1 MVARIFLL
9 AKARHLAALAL
20 VSAERNEPHGGTP
33 RVDWTK
39 ALFQVIELR
48 SFSSIWYWMAVAVVW
63 SSVSHFVLGVPYD
76 LIQRARRDET
86 GQGMCDLEDIARVNV
101 NRLVH
106 INQTA
111 GAFLVGFICFLL
123 TGLGL
128 IAFYYWSELAQA
140 IFLLALPLSFVLG
153 ISVHTAHI
161 MNDTQPKGEEL
172 ISALFRHRLKTQ
184 VVGII
189 AIFFTAM
196 FGMYQNLDVVRFL

>member
-1 MVARIFLL
+1 M
-9 AKARHLAALAL
+9 
-20 VSAERNEPHGGTP
+20 
-33 RVDWTK
+33 DWTT

-63 SSVSHFVLGVPYD
+63 SSVSHFVLGVPND

-86 GQGMCDLEDIARVNV
+86 GQGMRDLEDIARVNV

-111 GAFLVGFICFLL
+111 GAFLVGFIYFLL
-123 TGLGL
+123 TALGL
-128 IAFYYWSELAQA
+128 IAFYYWFELAQA

-153 ISVHTAHI
+153 ISMHTAYV
-161 MNDTQPKGEEL
+161 MNEAQPKGKEL
-172 ISALFRHRLKTQ
+172 ISALFWHRLKTQ